1 MVLLDGND
9 KVNSKVD
16 FISTVYL
23 AFMPSQRKIIHCDC
37 DCFYAAIEVRDN
49 PQLTGLPVAVGGHP
63 QRRGVVATC
72 NYEARKLG
80 IHSAMASAAARKL
93 CQDLIIIRP
102 DMEKYRRASQLIHG
116 IFNRF
121 TNLIEPL
128 SLDEAYLDV
137 SNCARFENDALMIAA
152 EIRRLVRDELGI
164 TVSVGIAPNKF
175 LAKVASDWNKPDGQ
189 FIVAPDQV
197 DEFVKQLPVKKMFG
211 VGQVTALKLKK
222 LQINTCG
229 DLRSRSLQE
238 LHDLFGVFGSR
249 LYELCRGIDERPVQ
263 TSRLRKS
270 LSVENTYVDDL
281 LDYDSCLH
289 ALPDLAIELNKR
301 LARLEERYSISKQ
314 FVRIKFN
321 NFVSTTVEMLSVT
334 TDQHNFQQLLQ
345 KGFARGN
352 RPVRLLG
359 VGVKLIAANPENF
372 QSQDIETRSART
384 RMKTSQLFLNLD

>member
-1 MVLLDGND
+1 
-9 KVNSKVD
+9 
-16 FISTVYL
+16 
-23 AFMPSQRKIIHCDC
+23 MPSQRKIIHCDC